1 MGCFL
6 RKEKIDSNVTV
17 KWCGCDWMAAP
28 FFDII
33 ECNQMLTKGDKKQMN
48 GMNDLP
54 LDRIVE
60 ILAAKGREGEYW
72 DYKQE
77 WHENMA
83 DLLKD
88 IICFANTPHNANCY
102 LLFGIDDDGHIVGMK
117 KNRRKQADILEAM
130 DNLWFIGDVRPEIS
144 VETVIVNEIEVDVLT
159 VYDTQKTPIYL
170 KRNYGEMLAG
180 CVYMRNGDKNT
191 PNKGMASID
200 DVEKLWKKRF
210 GLLQTPLEYIIG
222 RLQYRIEWKQQDH
235 TYYNMYR
242 PEYQL
247 KILNG
252 DDDYL
257 IPEFYAY
264 AMTNKS
270 TSYEML
276 QIIAGDTVL
285 EEYQIVVLDSG
296 RYKTPVP
303 EWGFAGYDRYGID
316 HKFTYKYFVK
326 GSTEYRLQQFFLEG
340 GNEEAIYANRR
351 LMEVVLLYETEDE
364 KSAFEAYIEDNQ
376 EEIMERISR
385 KDRYSYIQATNELDT
400 KECIKRLNTG
410 LVLNEMLREWRI

>member
-1 MGCFL
+1 
-6 RKEKIDSNVTV
+6 
-17 KWCGCDWMAAP
+17 
-28 FFDII
+28 
-33 ECNQMLTKGDKKQMN
+33 MN

-144 VETVIVNEIEVDVLT
+144 VETVMVNEIEVDVLT

-180 CVYMRNGDKNT
+180 CIYMRNGDKNT
-191 PNKGMASID
+191 PNRGMASID

-222 RLQYRIEWKQQDH
+222 RLQYQTEWKQQDN
-235 TYYNMYR
+235 TYYNIFR

-264 AMTNKS
+264 AMTNES
-270 TSYEML
+270 TLYEMV
-276 QIIAGDTVL
+276 QILVGHTVL
-285 EEYQIVVLDSG
+285 KEYQLVVLDSG
-296 RYKTPVP
+296 RLRTTVP
-303 EWGFAGYDRYGID
+303 KWGFVGYDEYRVN
-316 HKFTYKYFVK
+316 HKFTYKYFIK
-326 GSTEYRLQQFFLEG
+326 GSTRYKLHQFFLTND
-340 GNEEAIYANRR
+340 NEEAIYANRE
-351 LMEVVLLYETEDE
+351 LLDVVLLYETEDE
-364 KSAFEAYIEDNQ
+364 KSAFESYIENHQ
-376 EEIMERISR
+376 EEIMERISK

-400 KECIKRLNTG
+400 KECIKRLNAG
-410 LVLNEMLREWRI
+410 LVLNEMLREWRK

>member
-1 MGCFL
+1 
-6 RKEKIDSNVTV
+6 
-17 KWCGCDWMAAP
+17 
-28 FFDII
+28 
-33 ECNQMLTKGDKKQMN
+33 MN

-144 VETVIVNEIEVDVLT
+144 VETVMVNEIEVDVLT

-180 CVYMRNGDKNT
+180 CIYMRNGDKNT
-191 PNKGMASID
+191 PNRGMASID
-200 DVEKLWKKRF
+200 AVEKLWKKRF
-210 GLLQTPLEYIIG
+210 GLLQTPLEYILG

-235 TYYNMYR
+235 TYYNIHR

-247 KILNG
+247 KIQNG

-264 AMTNKS
+264 AMTNES

-276 QIIAGDTVL
+276 QIIAVDTLL

-326 GSTEYRLQQFFLEG
+326 GSTEYRLQQFFLDGE
-340 GNEEAIYANRR
+340 NEEAIYANRR

-376 EEIMERISR
+376 EEIMERISK

-410 LVLNEMLREWRI
+410 LVLNEMLREWRK

>member
-1 MGCFL
+1 
-6 RKEKIDSNVTV
+6 
-17 KWCGCDWMAAP
+17 
-28 FFDII
+28 
-33 ECNQMLTKGDKKQMN
+33 MN

-88 IICFANTPHNANCY
+88 IICFANTPHDANCY
-102 LLFGIDDDGHIVGMK
+102 LLFGIDDDGHIAGMK

-144 VETVIVNEIEVDVLT
+144 VETVVVNEIEVDVLT
-159 VYDTQKTPIYL
+159 IYDTQKTPIYL

-180 CVYMRNGDKNT
+180 CIYMRNGDKNT
-191 PNKGMASID
+191 PNRGMASID

-222 RLQYRIEWKQQDH
+222 RLQYQTEWKQQDH

-247 KILNG
+247 KILKG
-252 DDDYL
+252 DEDYL

-264 AMTNKS
+264 MMSNKS

-276 QIIAGDTVL
+276 QIIAGDTIL

-303 EWGFAGYDRYGID
+303 EWGFVGYDRCRID

-326 GSTEYRLQQFFLEG
+326 GSTEYRLQQFFLDGE
-340 GNEEAIYANRR
+340 NEEAIYANRR

-364 KSAFEAYIEDNQ
+364 KSAFETYIEDNQ
-376 EEIMERISR
+376 EEIMERISK

-410 LVLNEMLREWRI
+410 LVLNEMLREWRK

>member
-1 MGCFL
+1 
-6 RKEKIDSNVTV
+6 
-17 KWCGCDWMAAP
+17 
-28 FFDII
+28 
-33 ECNQMLTKGDKKQMN
+33 MN
-48 GMNDLP
+48 GMNDLS

-88 IICFANTPHNANCY
+88 IICFANTPHDANCY
-102 LLFGIDDDGHIVGMK
+102 LLFGIDDDGHIVGMQK
-117 KNRRKQADILEAM
+117 SRRKQADILEAM
-130 DNLWFIGDVRPEIS
+130 DNLWFIGDVKPEIS
-144 VETVIVNEIEVDVLT
+144 VETVVINETEVDVLT

-180 CVYMRNGDKNT
+180 CIYMRNGDKNT
-191 PNKGMASID
+191 PNRGMASID

-210 GLLQTPLEYIIG
+210 GLLQTPLEYIVG
-222 RLQYRIEWKQQDH
+222 RLQYQTEWKQQDH

-247 KILNG
+247 KILKG
-252 DDDYL
+252 DEDYL

-264 AMTNKS
+264 IMSNKS

-276 QIIAGDTVL
+276 QIIAGYTVL

-303 EWGFAGYDRYGID
+303 EWGFAGYDRYRID

-326 GSTEYRLQQFFLEG
+326 GSTEYRLQQFFLDGE
-340 GNEEAIYANRR
+340 NEEAIYANRR

-376 EEIMERISR
+376 EEIMERISK

-410 LVLNEMLREWRI
+410 LVLNEMLHEWRK

>member
-1 MGCFL
+1 
-6 RKEKIDSNVTV
+6 
-17 KWCGCDWMAAP
+17 
-28 FFDII
+28 
-33 ECNQMLTKGDKKQMN
+33 MN

-88 IICFANTPHNANCY
+88 IICFANTPHDANCY

-144 VETVIVNEIEVDVLT
+144 VETVVVNEIEVDVLT

-180 CVYMRNGDKNT
+180 CIYMRNGDKNT
-191 PNKGMASID
+191 PNRGMASID

-222 RLQYRIEWKQQDH
+222 RLQYQTEWKQQDH

-247 KILNG
+247 KILKS
-252 DDDYL
+252 DEDYL

-264 AMTNKS
+264 TMSNKN

-303 EWGFAGYDRYGID
+303 EWGFAGYDRYRID

-326 GSTEYRLQQFFLEG
+326 GSTEYRLQQFFLDGE
-340 GNEEAIYANRR
+340 NEEAIYANRR

-364 KSAFEAYIEDNQ
+364 KSAFEAYIEDKQ
-376 EEIMERISR
+376 EEIMERISK

-410 LVLNEMLREWRI
+410 LVLNEMLREWRK

>member
-1 MGCFL
+1 
-6 RKEKIDSNVTV
+6 
-17 KWCGCDWMAAP
+17 
-28 FFDII
+28 
-33 ECNQMLTKGDKKQMN
+33 MN

-88 IICFANTPHNANCY
+88 IICFANTPHDANCY

-144 VETVIVNEIEVDVLT
+144 VETVVVNEIEVDVLT

-180 CVYMRNGDKNT
+180 CIYMRNGDKNT
-191 PNKGMASID
+191 PNRGMASID
-200 DVEKLWKKRF
+200 DVERLWKKRF

-222 RLQYRIEWKQQDH
+222 RLQYQTEWKQQDH
-235 TYYNMYR
+235 IYYNMYR

-247 KILNG
+247 KILKG
-252 DDDYL
+252 DEDYL
-257 IPEFYAY
+257 IPEFYVY
-264 AMTNKS
+264 TMSNKS

-276 QIIAGDTVL
+276 QIIAGDTIL

-303 EWGFAGYDRYGID
+303 EWGFAGYDRYRID

-326 GSTEYRLQQFFLEG
+326 GSTEYRLQQFFLDGE
-340 GNEEAIYANRR
+340 NEEAIYANRR

-376 EEIMERISR
+376 EEIMERISK
-385 KDRYSYIQATNELDT
+385 KDRYSYIQATNEPDT

-410 LVLNEMLREWRI
+410 LVLNEMLREWRK

>member
-1 MGCFL
+1 
-6 RKEKIDSNVTV
+6 
-17 KWCGCDWMAAP
+17 
-28 FFDII
+28 
-33 ECNQMLTKGDKKQMN
+33 MN

-88 IICFANTPHNANCY
+88 IICFANTPHDANCY

-144 VETVIVNEIEVDVLT
+144 VETVVVNEIEVDVLT

-180 CVYMRNGDKNT
+180 CIYMRNGDKNT
-191 PNKGMASID
+191 PNRGMASID

-222 RLQYRIEWKQQDH
+222 RLQYQTEWKQQDH
-235 TYYNMYR
+235 IYYNMYR

-247 KILNG
+247 KILKG
-252 DDDYL
+252 DEDYL
-257 IPEFYAY
+257 IPEFYVY
-264 AMTNKS
+264 TMSNKS

-276 QIIAGDTVL
+276 QIIAGDTIL

-303 EWGFAGYDRYGID
+303 EWGFAGYDRYRID

-326 GSTEYRLQQFFLEG
+326 GSTEYRLQQFFLDGE
-340 GNEEAIYANRR
+340 NEEAIYANRR

-376 EEIMERISR
+376 EEIMERISK
-385 KDRYSYIQATNELDT
+385 KDRYSYIQATNEPDT

-410 LVLNEMLREWRI
+410 LVLNEMLREWRK

>member
-1 MGCFL
+1 
-6 RKEKIDSNVTV
+6 
-17 KWCGCDWMAAP
+17 
-28 FFDII
+28 
-33 ECNQMLTKGDKKQMN
+33 MN

-60 ILAAKGREGEYW
+60 ILAVKGREGEYW

-88 IICFANTPHNANCY
+88 IICFANTPHDANCY

-144 VETVIVNEIEVDVLT
+144 VETVVVNEIEVDVLT

-180 CVYMRNGDKNT
+180 CIYMRNGDKNT
-191 PNKGMASID
+191 PNRGMASID

-222 RLQYRIEWKQQDH
+222 RLQYQTEWKQQDH
-235 TYYNMYR
+235 IYYNMYR

-247 KILNG
+247 KILKG
-252 DDDYL
+252 GEDYL

-264 AMTNKS
+264 TMSNKS
-270 TSYEML
+270 ISYEML
-276 QIIAGDTVL
+276 QIIAGDTIL

-303 EWGFAGYDRYGID
+303 EWGFAGYDRYRID

-326 GSTEYRLQQFFLEG
+326 GSTEYRLQQFFLDGE
-340 GNEEAIYANRR
+340 NEEAIYANRR

-376 EEIMERISR
+376 EEIMERISK

-410 LVLNEMLREWRI
+410 LVLNEMLREWRK

>member
-1 MGCFL
+1 
-6 RKEKIDSNVTV
+6 
-17 KWCGCDWMAAP
+17 
-28 FFDII
+28 
-33 ECNQMLTKGDKKQMN
+33 MN

-88 IICFANTPHNANCY
+88 IICFANTPHDANCY

-144 VETVIVNEIEVDVLT
+144 VETVVVNEIEVDVLT

-180 CVYMRNGDKNT
+180 CIYMRNGDKNT
-191 PNKGMASID
+191 PNRGMASID

-222 RLQYRIEWKQQDH
+222 RLQYQTEWKQQDH
-235 TYYNMYR
+235 IYYNMYR

-247 KILNG
+247 KILKG
-252 DDDYL
+252 DEDYL
-257 IPEFYAY
+257 IPEFYTY
-264 AMTNKS
+264 TMSNKS

-276 QIIAGDTVL
+276 QIIAGDTIL

-303 EWGFAGYDRYGID
+303 EWGFAGYDRYRID

-326 GSTEYRLQQFFLEG
+326 GSTEYRLQQFFLDGE
-340 GNEEAIYANRR
+340 NEEAIYANRR

-376 EEIMERISR
+376 EEIMERISK
-385 KDRYSYIQATNELDT
+385 KDRYSYIQATNEPDT

-410 LVLNEMLREWRI
+410 LVLNEMLREWRK

>member
-1 MGCFL
+1 
-6 RKEKIDSNVTV
+6 
-17 KWCGCDWMAAP
+17 
-28 FFDII
+28 
-33 ECNQMLTKGDKKQMN
+33 MN
-48 GMNDLP
+48 GMNDLS

-88 IICFANTPHNANCY
+88 IICFANTPHDANCY

-144 VETVIVNEIEVDVLT
+144 VETVVVNEIEVDVLT

-180 CVYMRNGDKNT
+180 CIYMRNGDKNT
-191 PNKGMASID
+191 PNRGMASID

-222 RLQYRIEWKQQDH
+222 RLQYQTEWKQQDH

-247 KILNG
+247 KILKS
-252 DDDYL
+252 DEDYL

-264 AMTNKS
+264 TMSNKN

-303 EWGFAGYDRYGID
+303 EWGFAGYDRYRID

-326 GSTEYRLQQFFLEG
+326 GSTEYRLQQFFLDGE
-340 GNEEAIYANRR
+340 NEEAIYANRR

-376 EEIMERISR
+376 EEIMERISK

-410 LVLNEMLREWRI
+410 LVLNEMLREWRK

>member
-1 MGCFL
+1 
-6 RKEKIDSNVTV
+6 
-17 KWCGCDWMAAP
+17 
-28 FFDII
+28 
-33 ECNQMLTKGDKKQMN
+33 MN

-54 LDRIVE
+54 LDRIIE

-88 IICFANTPHNANCY
+88 IICFANTPHDANCY

-144 VETVIVNEIEVDVLT
+144 VETVVVNEIEVDVLT

-180 CVYMRNGDKNT
+180 CIYMRNGDKNT
-191 PNKGMASID
+191 PNRGMASID

-222 RLQYRIEWKQQDH
+222 RLQYQTEWKQQDH

-247 KILNG
+247 KILKG
-252 DDDYL
+252 DEDYL

-264 AMTNKS
+264 TMSNKS

-276 QIIAGDTVL
+276 QIIAGDTIL

-303 EWGFAGYDRYGID
+303 EWGFAGYDRYRID

-340 GNEEAIYANRR
+340 ENEEAIYANRR

-364 KSAFEAYIEDNQ
+364 KSAFETYIEDNQ
-376 EEIMERISR
+376 EEIMERISK

-410 LVLNEMLREWRI
+410 LVLNEMLHEWRK

>member
-1 MGCFL
+1 
-6 RKEKIDSNVTV
+6 
-17 KWCGCDWMAAP
+17 
-28 FFDII
+28 
-33 ECNQMLTKGDKKQMN
+33 
-48 GMNDLP
+48 MNDLP
-54 LDRIVE
+54 LDRIVK

-88 IICFANTPHNANCY
+88 IICFANTPHDANCY

-144 VETVIVNEIEVDVLT
+144 VETVVVNEIEVDVLT

-180 CVYMRNGDKNT
+180 CIYMRNGDKNT
-191 PNKGMASID
+191 PNRGMASID

-222 RLQYRIEWKQQDH
+222 RLQYQTEWKQQDH
-235 TYYNMYR
+235 IYYNMYR

-247 KILNG
+247 KILKG
-252 DDDYL
+252 DEDYL

-264 AMTNKS
+264 TMSNKS

-276 QIIAGDTVL
+276 QIIAGDTIL

-303 EWGFAGYDRYGID
+303 EWGFAGYDRYRID

-326 GSTEYRLQQFFLEG
+326 GSTEYRLQQFFLDGE
-340 GNEEAIYANRR
+340 NEEAIYANRR

-376 EEIMERISR
+376 EEIMERISK
-385 KDRYSYIQATNELDT
+385 KDRYSYIQATNEPDT

-410 LVLNEMLREWRI
+410 LVLNEMLREWRK

>member
-1 MGCFL
+1 
-6 RKEKIDSNVTV
+6 
-17 KWCGCDWMAAP
+17 
-28 FFDII
+28 
-33 ECNQMLTKGDKKQMN
+33 MN

-88 IICFANTPHNANCY
+88 IICFANTPHDANCY

-144 VETVIVNEIEVDVLT
+144 VETVVVNEIEVDVLT

-180 CVYMRNGDKNT
+180 CIYMRNGDKNT
-191 PNKGMASID
+191 PNRGMASID
-200 DVEKLWKKRF
+200 DVERLWKKRF

-222 RLQYRIEWKQQDH
+222 RLQYQTEWKQQDH
-235 TYYNMYR
+235 IYYNMYR

-247 KILNG
+247 KILKG
-252 DDDYL
+252 DEDYL
-257 IPEFYAY
+257 ITEFYAY
-264 AMTNKS
+264 TMSNKS

-276 QIIAGDTVL
+276 QIIAGDTIL

-303 EWGFAGYDRYGID
+303 EWGFAGYDRYRID

-326 GSTEYRLQQFFLEG
+326 GSTEYRLQQFFLDGE
-340 GNEEAIYANRR
+340 NEEAIYANRR

-376 EEIMERISR
+376 EEIMERISK
-385 KDRYSYIQATNELDT
+385 KDRYSYIQATNEPDT

-410 LVLNEMLREWRI
+410 LVLNEMLREWRK

>member
-1 MGCFL
+1 MNRKSLTIAATTATAVSSAILVAKKVKNNKKDEKINTYRNTELGKYDKNDKGIYYTNGNYEAFARPKKPEGVENKNAYLIGSGLASLAAACFL
-6 RKEKIDSNVTV
+6 VRD
-17 KWCGCDWMAAP
+17 G
-28 FFDII
+28 
-33 ECNQMLTKGDKKQMN
+33 QMPG
-48 GMNDLP
+48 
-54 LDRIVE
+54 
-60 ILAAKGREGEYW
+60 
-72 DYKQE
+72 
-77 WHENMA
+77 
-83 DLLKD
+83 
-88 IICFANTPHNANCY
+88 
-102 LLFGIDDDGHIVGMK
+102 
-117 KNRRKQADILEAM
+117 KNIHILEAM

-144 VETVIVNEIEVDVLT
+144 VETVVVNEIEVDVLT

-180 CVYMRNGDKNT
+180 CIYMRNGDKNT
-191 PNKGMASID
+191 PNRGMASID

-222 RLQYRIEWKQQDH
+222 RLQYQTEWKQQDH
-235 TYYNMYR
+235 IYYNMYR

-247 KILNG
+247 KILKG
-252 DDDYL
+252 GEDYL

-264 AMTNKS
+264 TMSIKS

-276 QIIAGDTVL
+276 QIIAGDTIL

-303 EWGFAGYDRYGID
+303 EWGFAGYDRYRID

-326 GSTEYRLQQFFLEG
+326 GSTEYRLQQFFLDGE
-340 GNEEAIYANRR
+340 NEEAIYANRR

-376 EEIMERISR
+376 EEIMERISK

-400 KECIKRLNTG
+400 KECI
-410 LVLNEMLREWRI
+410 

>member
-1 MGCFL
+1 
-6 RKEKIDSNVTV
+6 
-17 KWCGCDWMAAP
+17 
-28 FFDII
+28 
-33 ECNQMLTKGDKKQMN
+33 MN

-60 ILAAKGREGEYW
+60 ILAAKG
-72 DYKQE
+72 
-77 WHENMA
+77 HENMA

-88 IICFANTPHNANCY
+88 IICFANTPHDANCY

-144 VETVIVNEIEVDVLT
+144 VETVVVNEIEVDVLT

-180 CVYMRNGDKNT
+180 CIYMRNGDKNT
-191 PNKGMASID
+191 PNRGMASID

-222 RLQYRIEWKQQDH
+222 RLQYQTEWKQQDH
-235 TYYNMYR
+235 IYYNMYR

-247 KILNG
+247 KILKG
-252 DDDYL
+252 DEDYL

-264 AMTNKS
+264 TMSNKS

-276 QIIAGDTVL
+276 QIIAGDTIL

-303 EWGFAGYDRYGID
+303 EWGFAGYDRYRID

-326 GSTEYRLQQFFLEG
+326 GSTEYRLQQFFLDGE
-340 GNEEAIYANRR
+340 NEEAIYANRR

-376 EEIMERISR
+376 EEIMVT
-385 KDRYSYIQATNELDT
+385 DA
-400 KECIKRLNTG
+400 
-410 LVLNEMLREWRI
+410 LRSGTALQSSLPKFRRTMSL

>member
-1 MGCFL
+1 
-6 RKEKIDSNVTV
+6 
-17 KWCGCDWMAAP
+17 
-28 FFDII
+28 
-33 ECNQMLTKGDKKQMN
+33 MN

-88 IICFANTPHNANCY
+88 IICFANTPHDANCY

-144 VETVIVNEIEVDVLT
+144 VETVVVNEIEVDVLT

-180 CVYMRNGDKNT
+180 CIYMRNGDKNT
-191 PNKGMASID
+191 PNRGMASID

-222 RLQYRIEWKQQDH
+222 RLQYQTEWKQQDH

-247 KILNG
+247 KILKG
-252 DDDYL
+252 DEDYL

-264 AMTNKS
+264 TMSNKS
-270 TSYEML
+270 TLYEML
-276 QIIAGDTVL
+276 QIIAGDTIL

-303 EWGFAGYDRYGID
+303 EWGFVGYDRYRID

-326 GSTEYRLQQFFLEG
+326 GSKEYRLQQFFLG
-340 GNEEAIYANRR
+340 GENEEAIYANRR

-364 KSAFEAYIEDNQ
+364 KSAFETYIEDNQ
-376 EEIMERISR
+376 EEIMERISK

-410 LVLNEMLREWRI
+410 LVLNEMLREWRK

>member
-1 MGCFL
+1 
-6 RKEKIDSNVTV
+6 
-17 KWCGCDWMAAP
+17 
-28 FFDII
+28 
-33 ECNQMLTKGDKKQMN
+33 
-48 GMNDLP
+48 
-54 LDRIVE
+54 
-60 ILAAKGREGEYW
+60 
-72 DYKQE
+72 
-77 WHENMA
+77 
-83 DLLKD
+83 
-88 IICFANTPHNANCY
+88 
-102 LLFGIDDDGHIVGMK
+102 
-117 KNRRKQADILEAM
+117 
-130 DNLWFIGDVRPEIS
+130 
-144 VETVIVNEIEVDVLT
+144 
-159 VYDTQKTPIYL
+159 
-170 KRNYGEMLAG
+170 MLAG
-180 CVYMRNGDKNT
+180 CIYMRNGDKNT
-191 PNKGMASID
+191 PNRGMASID

-222 RLQYRIEWKQQDH
+222 RPQYQTEWKQQDH

-247 KILNG
+247 KILKS
-252 DDDYL
+252 DEDYL

-264 AMTNKS
+264 TMSNKN

-303 EWGFAGYDRYGID
+303 EWGFAGYDRYRID

-326 GSTEYRLQQFFLEG
+326 GSTEYRLQQFFLDGE
-340 GNEEAIYANRR
+340 NEEAIYANRR

-376 EEIMERISR
+376 EEIMERISK

-410 LVLNEMLREWRI
+410 LVLNEMLREWRK

>member
-1 MGCFL
+1 
-6 RKEKIDSNVTV
+6 
-17 KWCGCDWMAAP
+17 
-28 FFDII
+28 
-33 ECNQMLTKGDKKQMN
+33 MN

-88 IICFANTPHNANCY
+88 IICFANTPHDANCY

-144 VETVIVNEIEVDVLT
+144 VETVVVNEIEVDVLT

-180 CVYMRNGDKNT
+180 CIYMRNGDKNT
-191 PNKGMASID
+191 PNRGMASID
-200 DVEKLWKKRF
+200 DVERLWKKRF

-222 RLQYRIEWKQQDH
+222 RLQYQTEWKQQDH
-235 TYYNMYR
+235 IYYNMYR

-247 KILNG
+247 KILKG
-252 DDDYL
+252 DEDYL

-264 AMTNKS
+264 TMSNKS
-270 TSYEML
+270 TLYEML
-276 QIIAGDTVL
+276 QIIAGDTIL

-303 EWGFAGYDRYGID
+303 EWGFAGYDRYRID

-326 GSTEYRLQQFFLEG
+326 GSTEYRLQQFFLDGE
-340 GNEEAIYANRR
+340 NEEAIYANRR

-376 EEIMERISR
+376 EEIMERISK
-385 KDRYSYIQATNELDT
+385 KDRYSYIQATNEPDT

-410 LVLNEMLREWRI
+410 LVLNEMLREWRK

>member
-1 MGCFL
+1 
-6 RKEKIDSNVTV
+6 
-17 KWCGCDWMAAP
+17 
-28 FFDII
+28 
-33 ECNQMLTKGDKKQMN
+33 MN

-88 IICFANTPHNANCY
+88 IICFANTPYDANCY

-144 VETVIVNEIEVDVLT
+144 VETVVVNEIEVDVLT

-180 CVYMRNGDKNT
+180 CIYMRNGDKNT
-191 PNKGMASID
+191 PNRGMASID

-222 RLQYRIEWKQQDH
+222 RLQYQTEWKQQDH
-235 TYYNMYR
+235 IYYNMYR

-247 KILNG
+247 KILKG
-252 DDDYL
+252 DEDYL

-264 AMTNKS
+264 TMSNKN

-276 QIIAGDTVL
+276 QIIAGDTIL

-303 EWGFAGYDRYGID
+303 EWGFAGYDRYRID

-326 GSTEYRLQQFFLEG
+326 GSTEYRLQQFFLDGE
-340 GNEEAIYANRR
+340 NEEAIYANRR

-376 EEIMERISR
+376 EEIMERISK

-410 LVLNEMLREWRI
+410 LVLNEMLREWRK

>member
-1 MGCFL
+1 
-6 RKEKIDSNVTV
+6 
-17 KWCGCDWMAAP
+17 
-28 FFDII
+28 
-33 ECNQMLTKGDKKQMN
+33 MN

-88 IICFANTPHNANCY
+88 IICFANTPHDANCY

-144 VETVIVNEIEVDVLT
+144 VETVVVNEIEVDVLT

-180 CVYMRNGDKNT
+180 CIYMRNGDKNT
-191 PNKGMASID
+191 PNRGMASID

-222 RLQYRIEWKQQDH
+222 RLQYQTEWKQQDH

-247 KILNG
+247 KILKS
-252 DDDYL
+252 DEDYL

-264 AMTNKS
+264 TMSNKN

-303 EWGFAGYDRYGID
+303 EWGFAGYDRYRID

-326 GSTEYRLQQFFLEG
+326 GSTEYRLQQFFLDGE
-340 GNEEAIYANRR
+340 NEEAIYANRR

-376 EEIMERISR
+376 EEIMERISK

-410 LVLNEMLREWRI
+410 LVLNEMLREWRK